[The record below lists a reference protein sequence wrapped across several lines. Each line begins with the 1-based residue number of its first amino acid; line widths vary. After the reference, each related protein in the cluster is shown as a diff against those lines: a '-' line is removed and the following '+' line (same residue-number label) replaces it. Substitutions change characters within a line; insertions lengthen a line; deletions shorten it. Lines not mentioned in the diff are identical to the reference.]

1 MKLLPFGRVDFPGS
15 CSILS
20 EEAKMTSF
28 TDQVRR
34 NSVAL
39 ISLAVALSS
48 LSYNTWRNEQTEY
61 NRNIRVAGIELL
73 LKLGE
78 LEKVVFFAH
87 YDMDDEA
94 GNPRAG
100 WAYALTV
107 RDLGSLTPEPARSSS
122 ESLVEIWQQNW
133 SGLGKSD
140 DAAAKISDS
149 IDRTRS
155 EVLEVLAEL
164 D

>member
-1 MKLLPFGRVDFPGS
+1 
-15 CSILS
+15 
-20 EEAKMTSF
+20 MTSF

-39 ISLAVALSS
+39 ISLAIALSS
-48 LSYNTWRNEQTEY
+48 LAYNTWRNEQTEY

-87 YDMDDEA
+87 YDTGSLA

-100 WAYALTV
+100 WAHVLTI
-107 RDLGSLTPEPARSSS
+107 RDLGSLTPEPARSSTV
-122 ESLVEIWQQNW
+122 SLVEIWQQNW
-133 SGLGKSD
+133 AGLGTSD
-140 DAAAKISDS
+140 NAASKISDS
-149 IDRTRS
+149 IDKTRA
-155 EVLEVLAEL
+155 EILDVLADL

>member
-1 MKLLPFGRVDFPGS
+1 
-15 CSILS
+15 
-20 EEAKMTSF
+20 MTSF
-28 TDQVRR
+28 IDQVRR

-87 YDMDDEA
+87 YDRDSQA
-94 GNPRAG
+94 GSPRAG
-100 WAYALTV
+100 WAHALTV
-107 RDLGSLTPEPARSSS
+107 RDLGSLTPEPARSSTV
-122 ESLVEIWQQNW
+122 SLVEVWQQNW
-133 SGLGKSD
+133 SGLGTSD
-140 DAAAKISDS
+140 DAASKISDS
-149 IDRTRS
+149 IDKARS
-155 EVLEVLAEL
+155 EVLGVLAEL

>member
-1 MKLLPFGRVDFPGS
+1 
-15 CSILS
+15 
-20 EEAKMTSF
+20 MTSF

-48 LSYNTWRNEQTEY
+48 LAYNTWRNEQTEY
-61 NRNIRVAGIELL
+61 NRNIRVAGVELL

-87 YDMDDEA
+87 YDRDSA
-94 GNPRAG
+94 TGNPRSG
-100 WAYALTV
+100 WAHALTV
-107 RDLGSLTPEPARSSS
+107 RDLGALTPEPARGSTIV
-122 ESLVEIWQQNW
+122 LVETWQENW
-133 SGLGKSD
+133 SGLGSSD
-140 DAAAKISDS
+140 DAASEISKS
-149 IDRTRS
+149 IDNTRS
-155 EVLEVLAEL
+155 EVLTVLANL

>member
-1 MKLLPFGRVDFPGS
+1 
-15 CSILS
+15 
-20 EEAKMTSF
+20 MTSF
-28 TDQVRR
+28 TKQVQRH
-34 NSVAL
+34 SVAL

-48 LSYNTWRNEQTEY
+48 LAYNTWRNEQTEY

-87 YDMDDEA
+87 YDKDKAA

-100 WAYALTV
+100 WAHALTV

-122 ESLVEIWQQNW
+122 ISLVEIWNQNW
-133 SGLGKSD
+133 EGLGASE
-140 DAAAKISDS
+140 DARREISDS
-149 IDRTRS
+149 IDKTRS
-155 EVLEVLAEL
+155 EVLGVLARL

>member
-1 MKLLPFGRVDFPGS
+1 
-15 CSILS
+15 
-20 EEAKMTSF
+20 MTSF

-48 LSYNTWRNEQTEY
+48 LAYNTWRNEQTES
-61 NRNIRVAGIELL
+61 NRNVRVAGIELL

-78 LEKVVFFAH
+78 LERVVFFAH
-87 YDMDDEA
+87 YDMDTQT
-94 GNPRAG
+94 GNPRSG

-107 RDLGSLTPEPARSSS
+107 RDLGELTLEPATTASRDLI
-122 ESLVEIWQQNW
+122 EVWQDNW
-133 SGLGKSD
+133 AGLGKSD
-140 DAAAKISDS
+140 ESARAISDS
-149 IDRTRS
+149 IDRARGD
-155 EVLEVLAEL
+155 VLQVLAAL

>member
-1 MKLLPFGRVDFPGS
+1 
-15 CSILS
+15 
-20 EEAKMTSF
+20 MTSF
-28 TDQVRR
+28 IDQVRR

-61 NRNIRVAGIELL
+61 NRNIRVAGIQLL

-78 LEKVVFFAH
+78 LERVVFFAH
-87 YDMDDEA
+87 YDTDSEA

-100 WAYALTV
+100 WAYALTI
-107 RDLGSLTPEPARSSS
+107 RDLGSLTPEPARSSTV
-122 ESLVEIWQQNW
+122 SLVEIWQQNW
-133 SGLGKSD
+133 SGLGTSD
-140 DAAAKISDS
+140 DAASRISDN
-149 IDRTRS
+149 IDKTRS
-155 EVLEVLAEL
+155 EVLGVLAEL

>member
-1 MKLLPFGRVDFPGS
+1 
-15 CSILS
+15 
-20 EEAKMTSF
+20 MTSI

-34 NSVAL
+34 NAVAL

-48 LSYNTWRNEQTEY
+48 LAYNTWRNEQTEY

-87 YDMDDEA
+87 YDTDNQA
-94 GNPRAG
+94 GNPRSG

-107 RDLGSLTPEPARSSS
+107 RDLGSLTPEPARGSTR
-122 ESLVEIWQQNW
+122 SLVEIWQENW
-133 SGLGKSD
+133 SGLGTSD
-140 DAAAKISDS
+140 DAATKISDG

>member
-1 MKLLPFGRVDFPGS
+1 
-15 CSILS
+15 
-20 EEAKMTSF
+20 MTSF

-39 ISLAVALSS
+39 ISLSVALSS
-48 LSYNTWRNEQTEY
+48 LAYNTWRNEQTEY
-61 NRNIRVAGIELL
+61 NRNIRVAGVELL

-87 YDMDDEA
+87 YDKNTAA

-100 WAYALTV
+100 WAHALTV
-107 RDLGSLTPEPARSSS
+107 RDLGSLTPEPARGSTII
-122 ESLVEIWQQNW
+122 LVETWQRNW
-133 SGLGKSD
+133 SGLGSSD
-140 DAAAKISDS
+140 DAASKISES
-149 IDRTRS
+149 IDKTRY
-155 EVLEVLAEL
+155 EVLSVLADL

>member
-1 MKLLPFGRVDFPGS
+1 
-15 CSILS
+15 
-20 EEAKMTSF
+20 MTSF
-28 TDQVRR
+28 IDQVRR

-87 YDMDDEA
+87 YDRDSQA
-94 GNPRAG
+94 GSPRAG
-100 WAYALTV
+100 WAHALTV
-107 RDLGSLTPEPARSSS
+107 RDLGSLTPEPARSSTV
-122 ESLVEIWQQNW
+122 SLVEVWQQNW
-133 SGLGKSD
+133 SGLGTSD
-140 DAAAKISDS
+140 DTASKISDS
-149 IDRTRS
+149 IDKARS
-155 EVLEVLAEL
+155 EVLGVLAEL

>member
-1 MKLLPFGRVDFPGS
+1 
-15 CSILS
+15 
-20 EEAKMTSF
+20 MTSF